1 MSAELVL
8 SGAIFIGLAL
18 LIPTIMV
25 LTAVLGPRSGGEAKN
40 APYESGIEQVVGMA
54 DQKFSVKFYLLAI
67 LFLIFD
73 IEAVFMYPWAVVF
86 DQPVKHRND
95 DAYPDGTDAEYQST
109 LFEIFPDMLIKSV
122 LWPTLGNHDAANA
135 DSTRARAR
143 LSRISPFTIS
153 STLAPIASRSAAVPT
168 NSN

>member
-40 APYESGIEQVVGMA
+40 DPYESGIKQVVGMA

-73 IEAVFMYPWAVVF
+73 IEAVFMYPWAVSLRELGVIGFVEMTVF
-86 DQPVKHRND
+86 ILLLLT
-95 DAYPDGTDAEYQST
+95 G
-109 LFEIFPDMLIKSV
+109 LIYILRKGV
-122 LWPTLGNHDAANA
+122 LNW
-135 DSTRARAR
+135 R
-143 LSRISPFTIS
+143 
-153 STLAPIASRSAAVPT
+153 
-168 NSN
+168 